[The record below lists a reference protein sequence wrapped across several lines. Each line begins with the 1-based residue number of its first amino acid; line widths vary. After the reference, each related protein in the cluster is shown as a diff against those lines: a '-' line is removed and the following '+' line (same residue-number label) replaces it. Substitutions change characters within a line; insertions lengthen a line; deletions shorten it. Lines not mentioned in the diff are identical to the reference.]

1 MSALQD
7 PIPTSLTRMSS
18 DLASRAVKMFL
29 LVLKYIGQGGTDLT
43 EAERTQLVLK
53 LYKHTLRRLELRDEL
68 FAQLLKQLR
77 NNPHRCALLFSGCFV
92 VGFKACFTLWR
103 MQWTS

>member
-1 MSALQD
+1 
-7 PIPTSLTRMSS
+7 MSS

-77 NNPHRCALLFSGCFV
+77 NNPHRCISVFSGCFV
-92 VGFKACFTLWR
+92 AWFYLFHVVEDAADVLKGWR
-103 MQWTS
+103 CERG